1 MSRCKPKPILITNVS
16 CELQSDIEIIQQRI
30 MDNAPHRDKVSVI
43 EAIKKAVYEYA
54 KSVR

>member
-1 MSRCKPKPILITNVS
+1 VS